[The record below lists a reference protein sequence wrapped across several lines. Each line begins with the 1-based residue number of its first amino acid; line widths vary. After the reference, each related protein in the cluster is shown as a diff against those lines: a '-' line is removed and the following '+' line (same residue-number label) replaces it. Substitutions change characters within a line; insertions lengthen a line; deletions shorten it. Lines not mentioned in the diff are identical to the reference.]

1 MNRPTRPLAAPA
13 RLATGLLLA
22 LAAIAAP
29 APAPAVSTATG
40 ATAAIAAAPGASD
53 ATTEA
58 AAPEAA
64 RPPVPGRAFALA
76 WTEQAY
82 LGRHRA
88 LRSAAATLHAGL
100 AAFCA
105 RPAPAALP
113 ALQRQWSE
121 AFLAW
126 RRMDGA
132 GAAPTVIARSG
143 RMIDF
148 RPARVRDV
156 EQRIARGEGP
166 AAHNV
171 AVRGLGTLEYLL
183 FGDRDGSAARLA
195 EPARCAYA
203 AGTAELIVRDL
214 AQLERGWQQQ
224 LERLGG
230 DTDLPRRNLLAENI
244 GLMISG
250 LDGALARFPKVRE
263 AAPEAWPDWRSASTR
278 AAIGA
283 QLEGFATAWA
293 GAADGTRSAASLAAY
308 LAGLGHGNAVA
319 RVDAALAAARAAWA
333 ALPAAVAAPAAEA
346 GRARLTEAI
355 GALKAAMEGE
365 VAAPL
370 GIVLGFNDNDGD

>member
-1 MNRPTRPLAAPA
+1 MNRPMLPLTAPALLAAGLLLVPPALAAPA
-13 RLATGLLLA
+13 
-22 LAAIAAP
+22 AAP
-29 APAPAVSTATG
+29 AAAPT
-40 ATAAIAAAPGASD
+40 AAAPAATAGAP
-53 ATTEA
+53 EA
-58 AAPEAA
+58 ADAGMAAGAAA
-64 RPPVPGRAFALA
+64 RPPVPGSAFAVA

-88 LRSAAATLHAGL
+88 LGDAAGTLHEGL

-113 ALQRQWSE
+113 ALQRQWTE

-132 GAAPTVIARSG
+132 GAAPTVISRIG

-166 AAHNV
+166 APHNV
-171 AVRGLGTLEYLL
+171 AVRGFGTLEYLL
-183 FGDRDGSAARLA
+183 FGDGAAAAARLA
-195 EPARCAYA
+195 EAPRCAYA
-203 AGTAELIVRDL
+203 RGTAELIVRDL
-214 AQLERGWQQQ
+214 AELGRGWQQQ

-230 DTDLPRRNLLAENI
+230 DTELPRRNLLAENI

-263 AAPEAWPDWRSASTR
+263 ATPEAWPDWRSASTR

-283 QLEGFATAWA
+283 QLDGFAIAWA
-293 GAADGTRSAASLAAY
+293 GTTDGGRSDASLAAY
-308 LAGLGHGNAVA
+308 LAGLGHAAAVE
-319 RVDAALAAARAAWA
+319 RVDAALEAARAAWA
-333 ALPAAVAAPAAEA
+333 ALPAPVDAPAAEP
-346 GRARLTEAI
+346 ARQRLSEAV
-355 GALKAAMEGE
+355 GTLKRAMERE